1 MSYLVKCIGA
11 NGASVPKKVEVMSHE
26 VNNWTYGMID
36 TVADEVIAPYVAN
49 SSVFTILGHN
59 GVLTPGT
66 ASGVAVVTG
75 LTASDVIS
83 GVQHQTTFTLA
94 DMAQAVVNGTEYQ
107 STKLFQ
113 FPEGRIY
120 VMGAIAHIAQKTT
133 SALAST
139 LNASSTGALSVGSV
153 TSSNVALTSTMAD
166 IIPSTA
172 FTSSATINVAGT
184 AVNGVL
190 ASPAVFDGT
199 TTPMN
204 LFIST
209 AYATTTDVDADATQ
223 TLTGYVTVTW
233 TLIGDY

>member
-11 NGASVPKKVEVMSHE
+11 NGASLPRKVETFAHE

-36 TVADEVIAPYVAN
+36 SVEDSVIAPYVAN
-49 SSVFTILGHN
+49 STVFTILGHN

-66 ASGVAVVTG
+66 ASGLAVVTG

-83 GVQHQTTFTLA
+83 GVEHQTTFTLA
-94 DMAQAVVNGTEYQ
+94 NMAQAVVNGTEYQ

-120 VMGAIAHIAQKTT
+120 VTGAIAHIAQQTT
-133 SALAST
+133 STLAST

-153 TSSNVALTSTMAD
+153 TASSTTLNSTMAD

-184 AVNGVL
+184 AVNGVM

-233 TLIGDY
+233 KLLGDY

>member
-11 NGASVPKKVEVMSHE
+11 NGASVPKKIETVEHE

-36 TVADEVIAPYVAN
+36 TVSDAVIDRYRAN
-49 SSVFTILGHN
+49 STVFTIMGRS
-59 GVLTPGT
+59 GALTPGT
-66 ASGVAVVTG
+66 ESGVAVVSG
-75 LTASDVIS
+75 LTASNVIS
-83 GVQHQTTFTLA
+83 GIEQQTTFTLS
-94 DMAQAVVNGTEYQ
+94 DLAQAVVNGTEYQ
-107 STKLFQ
+107 GTKLFT

-120 VMGAIAHIAQKTT
+120 ITGAVAHIAQKTT
-133 SALAST
+133 SDLTST
-139 LNASSTGALSVGSV
+139 LNASVTGAVSVG
-153 TSSNVALTSTMAD
+153 TATASSTTLNSTMAD
-166 IIPSTA
+166 VIPSTA

-199 TTPMN
+199 TTAKSLYLN
-204 LFIST
+204 T

-233 TLIGDY
+233 TWLGDL

>member
-11 NGASVPKKVEVMSHE
+11 NGASLPKTVETFSHE

-36 TVADEVIAPYVAN
+36 RVDDAVIAPYVAN

-59 GVLTPGT
+59 GVLAPGT
-66 ASGVAVVTG
+66 ASGLAVVTG
-75 LTASDVIS
+75 LTATDVLDGIE
-83 GVQHQTTFTLA
+83 HQTTFTLA

-107 STKLFQ
+107 STQLFT

-120 VMGAIAHIAQKTT
+120 VTGALAHLAQKTT
-133 SALAST
+133 SVLAST

-153 TSSNVALTSTMAD
+153 TSSSTTLNSTMAD

-199 TTPMN
+199 TTAMK

-233 TLIGDY
+233 KLLGDY